1 MNQHVKQ
8 LIPAMVSYVNDHEGY
23 VTKTKLLK
31 LLYLFDVEFYRV
43 HRRLFTE
50 FSWKFF
56 HLGPWARE
64 FDPVVNE
71 LVAQGVLLQVES
83 AKQDYDTKFFKTESP
98 LDISRVFSSFK
109 EEAPLRTVLNKWAD
123 RPTGEILDYV
133 YFHTEPM
140 EQGIRNEPLNF
151 SLVSDGRP
159 EKYTRTV
166 SGTSDRDIA
175 NAKKQFASKIASLP
189 KPSTEVR
196 FEFTPPKYDDE
207 FLSALAKLDAAEQ

>member
-1 MNQHVKQ
+1 MNPQLKQ
-8 LIPAMVSYVNDHEGY
+8 LIPAMVSYINAHGGY

-31 LLYLFDVEFYRV
+31 LLYLFDVEFYRTN
-43 HRRLFTE
+43 RRLFTE

-64 FDPVVNE
+64 FDPILNE
-71 LVAQGVLLQVES
+71 LVDDGVLLQIES
-83 AKQDYDTKFFKTESP
+83 AKQEYDTKFLRTESRF
-98 LDISRVFSSFK
+98 DFSNLFPSIK
-109 EEAPLRTVLNKWAD
+109 EEAPLRTVLNTWGD
-123 RPTGEILDYV
+123 CPTGEILDYV

-151 SLVSDGRP
+151 TLISDERP
-159 EKYTRTV
+159 EKYSRST
-166 SGTSDRDIA
+166 SGTSPRDIA
-175 NAKKQFASKIASLP
+175 TAKKQFASKIAALQKP
-189 KPSTEVR
+189 KPETR

>member
-1 MNQHVKQ
+1 MNPQVKQ
-8 LIPAMVSYVNDHEGY
+8 LIPAMVSYVNDHDGY

-31 LLYLFDVEFYRV
+31 LLYLFDVEFYRT

-56 HLGPWARE
+56 HLGPWTRE

-71 LVAQGVLLQVES
+71 LVAQGVLLLVES
-83 AKQDYDTKFFKTESP
+83 AKQEYDTKFVRTESRF
-98 LDISRVFSSFK
+98 DFSKIFPSFK
-109 EEAPLRTVLNKWAD
+109 EEAPLRTVLNTWAE

-151 SLVSDGRP
+151 SLISDERP
-159 EKYTRTV
+159 EKYSRSM
-166 SGTSDRDIA
+166 SGTSARDIA
-175 NAKKQFASKIASLP
+175 TAKKQFASQIAALQKP
-189 KPSTEVR
+189 KAEAR
-196 FEFTPPKYDDE
+196 FEFTPPKYDEE
-207 FLSALAKLDAAEQ
+207 FVSALAKLDAAEE